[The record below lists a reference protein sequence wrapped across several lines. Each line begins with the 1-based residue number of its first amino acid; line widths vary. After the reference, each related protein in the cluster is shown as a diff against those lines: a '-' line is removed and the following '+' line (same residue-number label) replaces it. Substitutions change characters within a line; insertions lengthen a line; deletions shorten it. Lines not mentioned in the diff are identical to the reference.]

1 MAGRARF
8 LGGLVTLCML
18 VLVVKSSSLMMFPD
32 PRLQHKANNQF
43 NTPQEIHGRRG
54 DILTADGLS
63 LATSVEVQTLHAD
76 PSKLTNETA
85 RILAKTLA
93 PMLELKVNPMVKR
106 LSKRKRKD
114 VQLAKN
120 LVPDQIDG
128 IMAKV
133 DALIEQRMPG
143 WRGVPVEEV
152 YTPEMLAYIRG
163 KGLDFVPPEGDSPR
177 MVQRRVATWLEDE
190 IIYNKDLSGT
200 ETSLTVAI
208 VGHGAATRCLI
219 HYIMGFSDRFIE
231 RISLGNCSISRFLF
245 DSEGWALHCLND
257 TCHIDGSGA

>member
-1 MAGRARF
+1 LIHSDFRCEFYLIRHGESSSNATPGFAADTNFDSPLTEKGYEQARL
-8 LGGLVTLCML
+8 LGGRLKREEVRFDRVYSSTLV
-18 VLVVKSSSLMMFPD
+18 
-32 PRLQHKANNQF
+32 RA
-43 NTPQEIHGRRG
+43 
-54 DILTADGLS
+54 
-63 LATSVEVQTLHAD
+63 VQT
-76 PSKLTNETA
+76 TET
-85 RILAKTLA
+85 
-93 PMLELKVNPMVKR
+93 MLEGMDLPGMPFV
-106 LSKRKRKD
+106 
-114 VQLAKN
+114 
-120 LVPDQIDG
+120 
-128 IMAKV
+128 KV

-152 YTPEMLAYIRG
+152 YTPEMLAYIRR
-163 KGLDFVPPEGDSPR
+163 KGLDFVPPEGDSHR